1 MTLPAQQI
9 PQPAQRFRVLIVED
23 DQSLLTALRYSLSRE
38 GYAVTTAT
46 DGGEALNR
54 ARDDTPDMIILDL
67 MLPTMNGLEVCRT
80 LRKEGD
86 IVPILILTAKDSEVD
101 RVVGIEVGADD
112 YVAKPFSMRELLA
125 RVAALLRRA
134 AIYRE
139 SSSGASRANRIVF
152 GDWTLDTAARSLANG
167 DRSVGLR
174 PKEFDL
180 LTFFARNRGRAFSRD
195 QLLKAVWGFDYPGES
210 RTVDVHVRWLREK
223 IEPSPGE
230 PRFIFTVRGLGYRFA
245 D

>member
-1 MTLPAQQI
+1 
-9 PQPAQRFRVLIVED
+9 VVED
-23 DQSLLTALRYSLSRE
+23 DQSLLTALRYSLNRE
-38 GYAVTTAT
+38 GYAVITAT
-46 DGGEALNR
+46 DGAEALTK
-54 ARDDTPDMIILDL
+54 ARDDPPDLILLDL

-80 LRKEGD
+80 LRQEGD

-112 YVAKPFSMRELLA
+112 YVTKPFSMRELLA

-134 AIYRE
+134 AIHRD
-139 SSSGASRANRIVF
+139 SPSGTLRAERIVF
-152 GDWTLDTAARSLANG
+152 GDWTLDAAARTLASG
-167 DRSVGLR
+167 AASVRLR

-180 LTFFARNRGRAFSRD
+180 LTFLARNRGRAFSRD
-195 QLLKAVWGFDYPGES
+195 QLLEAVWGFEYPGES

-230 PRFIFTVRGLGYRFA
+230 PRYILTVRGLGYRFA